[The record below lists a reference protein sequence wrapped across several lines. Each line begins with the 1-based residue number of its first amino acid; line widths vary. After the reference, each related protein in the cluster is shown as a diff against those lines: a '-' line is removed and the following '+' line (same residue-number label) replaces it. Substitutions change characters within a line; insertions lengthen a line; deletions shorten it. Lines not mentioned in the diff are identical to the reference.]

1 MIIYIYD
8 FFTTRW
14 NQQDFPFCFHSSGSV
29 YSSREGERLAEWI
42 QPAHVDDCCC
52 RCGKQLG
59 HGPPPPAFSPLWPFF
74 RVDSIFFFFF
84 FSFLLPTWF
93 QFSFLFLFY
102 SRRTPIFPKARLECY
117 LYDCLCFS
125 FLLSII
131 PSSCVLNGTEEKNKM
146 IINPCVCVCCDWM
159 LNLVVYIASKQPP
172 FLFFFHLL
180 LSTCTTVGRSY
191 VIGEDY
197 NSAGDAEIT
206 WIYYMLSEHL

>member
-1 MIIYIYD
+1 MKSTRFPLLLSFIW
-8 FFTTRW
+8 FCVQQQGRRTTRW
-14 NQQDFPFCFHSSGSV
+14 VDTTSTRRRLLLPLRETTRPRSS
-29 YSSREGERLAEWI
+29 SSRL
-42 QPAHVDDCCC
+42 
-52 RCGKQLG
+52 
-59 HGPPPPAFSPLWPFF
+59 FSPLALFSGWFH
-74 RVDSIFFFFF
+74 FFFFF